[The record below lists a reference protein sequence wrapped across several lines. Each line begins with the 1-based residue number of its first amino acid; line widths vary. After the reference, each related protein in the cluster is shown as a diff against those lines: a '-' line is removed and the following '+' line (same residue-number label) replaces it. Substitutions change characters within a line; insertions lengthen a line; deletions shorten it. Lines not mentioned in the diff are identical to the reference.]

1 MEEKELKTSTKQRIL
16 IGAIAVIMVGS
27 MIASYAAI
35 VINGNKANSG
45 SGAAQS
51 TISEEKKAQY
61 ENEYAAALEKFT
73 SVSADDYAKFI
84 AYKDNIK
91 SYNETAANSG
101 GVSTKDL
108 LEGNGRTLDATDKD
122 YLAYYVGWCADETI
136 FDSSFNDNNNPTAF
150 AKALDVSLG
159 MIEGWNQGVAGMKI
173 GGVREVTISSEL
185 AYGDSMEICGG
196 KNKPLKFLILPVE
209 NKEPLKSAAAAVDEA
224 FMKLQYANYGIDYEQ
239 VKANS
244 D

>member
-1 MEEKELKTSTKQRIL
+1 MEEMELKTSLKQRIL

-35 VINGNKANSG
+35 VINGNKSSADS
-45 SGAAQS
+45 SAPQS
-51 TISEEKKAQY
+51 TISDEKKAQY
-61 ENEYAAALEKFT
+61 EKEYEEAMKEFKK
-73 SVSADDYAKFI
+73 VSADDYAKFI

-91 SYNETAANSG
+91 SYNEAAANSG

-108 LEGNGRTLDATDKD
+108 LKGDGHKLEATDKD

-136 FDSSFNDNNNPTAF
+136 FDSSFDDSKNPTSF
-150 AKALDVSLG
+150 AKALDASVG
-159 MIEGWNQGVAGMKI
+159 MIEGWNQGVAGMRL

-185 AYGDSMEICGG
+185 AYGDTMEICGG
-196 KNKPLKFLILPVE
+196 KNKPLKFIILPVE
-209 NKEPLKSAAAAVDEA
+209 NKDPLKSAAAAVDEA

-244 D
+244 E